1 MIYQSWLKICSDS
14 VLLRC
19 GPLLGHYQQEYA
31 KRIICVDTII
41 NDHNKYF
48 IFFQKCVCS
57 VLLRGWSWYSR
68 QHKTFYNAYYDAGN
82 FFLKLDR
89 IK

>member
-48 IFFQKCVCS
+48 IFFKNVCVVYYLEAGHGS
-57 VLLRGWSWYSR
+57 LDST
-68 QHKTFYNAYYDAGN
+68 KTFYNA
-82 FFLKLDR
+82 
-89 IK
+89 